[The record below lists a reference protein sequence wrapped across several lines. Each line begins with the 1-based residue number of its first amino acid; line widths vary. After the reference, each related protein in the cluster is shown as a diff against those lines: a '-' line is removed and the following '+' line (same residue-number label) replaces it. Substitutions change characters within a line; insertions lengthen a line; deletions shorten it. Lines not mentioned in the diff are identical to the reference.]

1 MLYSTVTPSPTGLV
15 NRSSLAGV
23 VVAGVLVPVI
33 VLCLLA
39 AIAVAVIVVI
49 YRRGLCVR
57 DVSIEHLLLEY
68 CKRSKSEV
76 LPLVV
81 YGKCL

>member
-15 NRSSLAGV
+15 NRSYSLAGV

-49 YRRGLCVR
+49 YRRGLCDAR
-57 DVSIEHLLLEY
+57 
-68 CKRSKSEV
+68 C
-76 LPLVV
+76 V
-81 YGKCL
+81 YRTLAIRILQEIKE

>member
-1 MLYSTVTPSPTGLV
+1 M
-15 NRSSLAGV
+15 

-49 YRRGLCVR
+49 YRKGLCVR
-57 DVSIEHLLLEY
+57 DVSIEQFGSLAIRILQEI
-68 CKRSKSEV
+68 KE
-76 LPLVV
+76 
-81 YGKCL
+81 